1 MDWLPLAISAA
12 SAVAAGYG
20 ALLWR
25 IHDSQVRRLDE
36 LAGTLTRL
44 ADQQASS
51 ARELLQYQARAAE
64 QFADRTM
71 LLEHVG
77 RLTCQIERVADQCCP
92 RRNP

>member
-1 MDWLPLAISAA
+1 MEWLPLAISIA

-25 IHDSQVRRLDE
+25 IHDSQVQQLSDLASRL
-36 LAGTLTRL
+36 AKL
-44 ADQQASS
+44 ADQQAK
-51 ARELLQYQARAAE
+51 AERDFLQYQAHVIK
-64 QFADRTM
+64 QFADRSL